1 MSSHLSKESILNN
14 LLIRLGVAGIFLYET
29 IQSLFIPPYSLN
41 LLLKQILFV
50 GARSILVI
58 IIAGLFVG
66 MVIALQFYDTLVRF
80 GSVSLLGSAVGLSL
94 IRELGPVLTALM
106 VIGRTGSAMCAEIG
120 IMRVD
125 NQIDALEC
133 MAIDPY
139 RYLISPRI
147 LAGVFCVPI
156 LTAIFIVV
164 GIFGGYFVGVILFDV
179 SAGSYFQNM
188 NDTVLNRDLLMGF
201 IKSIIFGLLIVWIS
215 CEKGFNLHLDKN
227 GAYGSEGVSRITTEA
242 VVIASITILFSD
254 YLLSAYFTL
263 FRPVFVL
270 LCFAQCLF
278 YFVLPS
284 DHFTLPSDYFILP
297 SDYLTLLSEYF
308 VLFCPANIFS
318 MIILPTD

>member
-1 MSSHLSKESILNN
+1 MSSRLSKESILNN

-188 NDTVLNRDLLMGF
+188 NDTILNRDLLMGF

-254 YLLSAYFTL
+254 YLLSAL
-263 FRPVFVL
+263 
-270 LCFAQCLF
+270 
-278 YFVLPS
+278 
-284 DHFTLPSDYFILP
+284 IL
-297 SDYLTLLSEYF
+297 
-308 VLFCPANIFS
+308 
-318 MIILPTD
+318 

>member
-1 MSSHLSKESILNN
+1 MSSRLSKESILNN

-133 MAIDPY
+133 MGIDPY

-227 GAYGSEGVSRITTEA
+227 GAYGSEGVSRVTTEA

-254 YLLSAYFTL
+254 YLLSAL
-263 FRPVFVL
+263 
-270 LCFAQCLF
+270 
-278 YFVLPS
+278 
-284 DHFTLPSDYFILP
+284 IL
-297 SDYLTLLSEYF
+297 
-308 VLFCPANIFS
+308 
-318 MIILPTD
+318 